1 MTRINLVHVQDL
13 ADQHLFA
20 EWREIKMVPAA
31 LRRSLK
37 TRSIKDILTGV
48 PKKYTLNTGHVYF
61 FFDKMTWLA
70 NRYTELTY
78 ELINRDYNITEHSTL
93 DIFFKDIPVEFTL
106 DTWQSTIPAVAINVE
121 RINLRISERPDW
133 YKHYGDV
140 KSPEYFA
147 ALYKLQIDTVAA

>member
-1 MTRINLVHVQDL
+1 VQDL

-20 EWREIKMVPAA
+20 EWREIKMAPQM

-37 TRSIKDILTGV
+37 TQSIDEIL
-48 PKKYTLNTGHVYF
+48 KKISPTYTLNKGHGYF

-78 ELINRDYNITEHSTL
+78 ELVNRDYNISEHSTM
-93 DIFFKDIPVEFTL
+93 DIFFKEIPEEFTL
-106 DTWQSTIPAVAINVE
+106 DRWVSNTAEVAVNVA
-121 RINLRISERPDW
+121 RINLRISERPVW
-133 YKHYGDV
+133 YKHYGEV

-147 ALYKLQIDTVAA
+147 ALYKLQLDIMAR